1 MKSYISDGLVSESL
15 LLLRSIN
22 DFNCTDKDQV
32 RELHVTY
39 GINKESAL
47 NFAIQCDWINADGH
61 LISITPKGNSVIS
74 AFNGYSVSE
83 SLWQR
88 ILYDYVSLSKPAWT
102 GLIPKGRKET
112 FLFMTPDEQRCFIQS
127 GLMKKPVTTQVVNW
141 WDKLADEAR
150 GKKQDNNNET
160 GRTGELLTLEY
171 EKKRTGKDAEWEA
184 IESNLAGFDIISYR
198 DSASDERIL
207 IEVKSSTQDIDH
219 AEMIISRNEW
229 DTAWSAC
236 NRDRYYFY
244 AWLITGD
251 IRFAKIPVETMK
263 KHIPED
269 AGGGKWKDI
278 TIPFILFSELF
289 RNYNMLS

>member
-22 DFNCTDKDQV
+22 DYKCKDKDQV

-39 GINKESAL
+39 GINKDSAL
-47 NFAIQCDWINADGH
+47 DFAVQCDWVSEDNH
-61 LISITPKGNSVIS
+61 LISIMPKGDSIIS

-83 SLWQR
+83 ALWQR
-88 ILYDYVSLSKPAWT
+88 ILYDYVSLSKPAWA

-127 GLMKKPVTTQVVNW
+127 GLMKKPVTKQVVNW

-150 GKKQDNNNET
+150 GKKQDNNNDT
-160 GRTGELLTLEY
+160 GRAGELLTLEY
-171 EKKRTGKDAEWEA
+171 EKKRTGRDAEWEA
-184 IESNLAGFDIISYR
+184 IESNLAGFDVISFV
-198 DSASDERIL
+198 DSTSDERIL
-207 IEVKSSTQDIDH
+207 IEVKSSTQDINH

-244 AWLITGD
+244 AWLLSGKY
-251 IRFAKIPVETMK
+251 KIGRAHV
-263 KHIPED
+263 
-269 AGGGKWKDI
+269 
-278 TIPFILFSELF
+278 
-289 RNYNMLS
+289 